1 MVEQS
6 FNWDKN
12 TQTLEQQLRER
23 REEEEKT
30 SQTPKCSQKLSK
42 EEEDED
48 EELLGEGLNI
58 EDFNAMENY
67 IFSPSPDPTRC

>member
-1 MVEQS
+1 MQEQNS
-6 FNWDKN
+6 DWDKK

-30 SQTPKCSQKLSK
+30 SQPPQCSQRTST
-42 EEEDED
+42 EEE
-48 EELLGEGLNI
+48 EEQFLGEGLNI

-67 IFSPSPDPTRC
+67 IFSPEQETAKW